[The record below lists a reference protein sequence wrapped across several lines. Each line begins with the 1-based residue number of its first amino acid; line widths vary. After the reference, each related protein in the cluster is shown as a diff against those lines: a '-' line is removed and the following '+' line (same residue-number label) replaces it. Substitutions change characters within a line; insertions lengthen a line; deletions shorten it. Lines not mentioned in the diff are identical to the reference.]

1 MGLLIKF
8 SNTKLIR
15 NILFVSS
22 FILLLVLIFS
32 LVPGV
37 HFPVAVIASGSM
49 SPTLDEGDVVAWVPV
64 DMEDVGIGDVVVFKS
79 YVGWS
84 DERLVAHRVTEIVVD
99 DDVLMLGT
107 KGDASELDDQD
118 MVGISEPYVRSDH
131 LLGRVVSVDGQP
143 LKVPL
148 VGYMG
153 VWLNNSGVS
162 VWLLFSLLLSVLL
175 VFVVYN
181 KKPQISII

>member
-8 SNTKLIR
+8 RNTKLVR

-32 LVPGV
+32 MVPDV

-64 DMEDVGIGDVVVFKS
+64 DIEEVNVGDVVVFKS

-84 DERLVAHRVTEIVVD
+84 GERLVAHRVTEILVD

-107 KGDASELDDQD
+107 KGDASELDDPD
-118 MVGISEPYVRSDH
+118 VVGFSEPYVRSDH
-131 LLGRVVSVDGQP
+131 LLGRVVSVEGQP
-143 LKVPL
+143 LKIPL

-162 VWLLFSLLLSVLL
+162 VWVLFSMFLSVLFA
-175 VFVVYN
+175 FVVYS